1 MAIGTDVLN
10 SVNGASGASTGAAT
24 GSASR
29 NDSSAQAVQ
38 DRFLKLLV
46 AQLDNQDPMN
56 PLDNAQMTS
65 QIAQLNTVTGIENL
79 NNTVSTVLSQMA
91 SMQALQGAAMV
102 GHDVLTEGSALQVSD
117 AVGRG
122 GFDLATSADSVKV
135 QVRTAGGTL
144 VDTIEM
150 GGLAAGRHSFT
161 WDAAAYA
168 GSTAGLSFTV
178 LPTAGNV
185 PVTATALQRSRVEAV
200 SSENNVLTLQLA
212 GGQSLPYSSV
222 KAIL

>member
-1 MAIGTDVLN
+1 MAISTDVIN
-10 SVNGASGASTGAAT
+10 SINGTT
-24 GSASR
+24 GSSSGTSSTNK

-79 NNTVSTVLSQMA
+79 NATVNNVLSQMA

-102 GHDVLTEGSALQVSD
+102 GHDVLTEGSALQVTD
-117 AVGRG
+117 GVGRG
-122 GFDLATSADSVKV
+122 AFDLATNADSVKV

-144 VDTIEM
+144 VDTIDL
-150 GGLAAGRHSFT
+150 GSQTAGRHSFE
-161 WDAAAYA
+161 WNGSAYT
-168 GSTAGLSFTV
+168 GSTAGLTFSV
-178 LPTAGNV
+178 LPSASNTA
-185 PVTATALQRSRVEAV
+185 VTATALQRSRVESV
-200 SSENNVLTLQLA
+200 SNENNVLTLQLA
-212 GGQSLPYSSV
+212 GGKSLAYSNV